1 MSVSTVA
8 GAQGA
13 VPTAHAARAAKVT
26 LRHTRLGNILATSSG
41 FTLYEF
47 THDHSSANTCV
58 HISECSDTWPALQT
72 SGRPTAGPGVR
83 ASLLSTTRL
92 PDGKTQVTYAGH
104 PLYLYSGD
112 SATGRNLLRRR
123 ISVRRTLVRAQR
135 LGRRR
140 EVVAVVAPLERRAQ
154 VETVG
159 EPQRGRLAAGGSM
172 VWAWRRSATHPR
184 RSRT

>member
-1 MSVSTVA
+1 MQRNRIFLAVALAGAVSVSVAA

-13 VPTAHAARAAKVT
+13 LGTAHAARAAKVM

-58 HISECSDTWPALQT
+58 HISGCSETWPPLQT
-72 SGRPTAGPGVR
+72 SGRPIAGPGVR

-92 PDGKTQVTYAGH
+92 PHGKTQVTYAGH

-112 SATGRNLLRRR
+112 SGP
-123 ISVRRTLVRAQR
+123 
-135 LGRRR
+135 G
-140 EVVAVVAPLERRAQ
+140 
-154 VETVG
+154 ETSYVG
-159 EPQRGRLAAGGSM
+159 ESAFGGRWYALNSAGGT
-172 VWAWRRSATHPR
+172 VR
-184 RSRT
+184 